1 MDKETGKG
9 RERMSILQNVVD
21 EYTKDYHPT
30 EKQLDTVDELYTNN
44 RELDV
49 GKYYGDA
56 SMVIGGARGDIA
68 AMETIAG
75 VCARLCTKPE
85 EDMTAAP
92 QIAAGVH
99 ARWPDEQMV
108 LSKADSGMSFATK
121 MDVVRTCFNEN
132 DVQVVIDPKREV

>member
-92 QIAAGVH
+92 FKDG
-99 ARWPDEQMV
+99 RR
-108 LSKADSGMSFATK
+108 
-121 MDVVRTCFNEN
+121 DVVCYKNGCCS
-132 DVQVVIDPKREV
+132 DVF